1 MNTVLKPSINT
12 SALPLINKGLL
23 AKIVTSGSGL
33 DFIYEVD
40 KNSWVPSL
48 TICILNTG
56 STVSTFNLYI
66 TTSKTPG
73 RIDLIEKNISVDPSA
88 LFVRSN
94 ESLSQLEKIVIE
106 TVSSDFVVRVIGEE
120 VMLK

>member
-1 MNTVLKPSINT
+1 MNTVLNPSINT

-33 DFIYEVD
+33 DFVYGVD
-40 KNSWVPSL
+40 RNSWVRSL
-48 TICILNTG
+48 AICILNTG
-56 STVSTFNLYI
+56 NTVSTFNLYI

-106 TVSSDFVVRVIGEE
+106 TVSCDFVVRVIGEE

>member
-1 MNTVLKPSINT
+1 MNTILKPSINT
-12 SALPLINKGLL
+12 SGLPLINKGLL

-33 DFIYEVD
+33 DFVYEVD
-40 KNSWVPSL
+40 KNAWVPSL

-66 TTSKTPG
+66 TTSKRPNH
-73 RIDLIEKNISVDPSA
+73 IDLIEWNVSVDPSA

-106 TVSSDFVVRVIGEE
+106 TSSREFVIRVTGEE
-120 VMLK
+120 VTLK

>member
-40 KNSWVPSL
+40 KNAWVPSL

-56 STVSTFNLYI
+56 NTVSMFNLYI

>member
-1 MNTVLKPSINT
+1 MNTVLNPSINT

-33 DFIYEVD
+33 DFVYGVD
-40 KNSWVPSL
+40 RNSWVRSL
-48 TICILNTG
+48 AICILNTG
-56 STVSTFNLYI
+56 NTVSTFNLYI